1 MKNILGTPRIVK
13 LVLALMFML
22 MPLSAQAVAAQNAN
36 PDAMSGVDC
45 TTVLGVG
52 AEGDACVS
60 VVHASP
66 DAPNVD
72 IYVNGD
78 AAVTNLAFG
87 WWTEWVALPAGEHQV
102 QVTATGAAI
111 DTAVI
116 DATLTLEAGKAYQV
130 AATGFVAEIAPQVYE
145 IDLSNMAA
153 DSARVQVMHAVPDA
167 PAVDIALTGGD
178 VLIPGLEF
186 PMASDILDVP
196 AGSYDLEV
204 RIGGTEDVALP
215 LPGVELSANTLYQVY
230 AIGSAE
236 AGTIAPFV
244 IATELAS
251 PMASPEASMMAAT
264 DCATIL
270 GIGGEADACV
280 NIIHASPDAPNVDV
294 WVNGAPALT
303 DVPFQ
308 AFSGWMA
315 LPAGEYHVQ
324 VTPTGAA
331 VDTAVI
337 DTMLTIEAGT
347 AYHVAA
353 VGDVANISAAVIEAD
368 LSATTDGGAR
378 IRVIHASPDA
388 PNVDIALTGGDVLIS
403 DLAFGS
409 ASDYLEVPAGSY
421 DLEVRV
427 AGTTDVALPLPG
439 VALEGNMLYDVIA
452 VGTLADGTLNVLVI
466 PSMTSHGE

>member
-22 MPLSAQAVAAQNAN
+22 MPLSAQAVAAQDAT

-178 VLIPGLEF
+178 VLI
-186 PMASDILDVP
+186 
-196 AGSYDLEV
+196 
-204 RIGGTEDVALP
+204 
-215 LPGVELSANTLYQVY
+215 
-230 AIGSAE
+230 
-236 AGTIAPFV
+236 
-244 IATELAS
+244 
-251 PMASPEASMMAAT
+251 
-264 DCATIL
+264 
-270 GIGGEADACV
+270 
-280 NIIHASPDAPNVDV
+280 
-294 WVNGAPALT
+294 
-303 DVPFQ
+303 
-308 AFSGWMA
+308 
-315 LPAGEYHVQ
+315 
-324 VTPTGAA
+324 
-331 VDTAVI
+331 
-337 DTMLTIEAGT
+337 
-347 AYHVAA
+347 
-353 VGDVANISAAVIEAD
+353 
-368 LSATTDGGAR
+368 
-378 IRVIHASPDA
+378 
-388 PNVDIALTGGDVLIS
+388 S

>member
-1 MKNILGTPRIVK
+1 MKTNFGTPRLVK
-13 LVLALMFML
+13 LFLALMFMV
-22 MPLSAQAVAAQNAN
+22 MPLTAQAVTAQ
-36 PDAMSGVDC
+36 DATPTEMMAVDC
-45 TTVLGVG
+45 TSVLGVG

-72 IYVNGD
+72 IWVNGEP
-78 AAVTNLAFG
+78 AVTNLAFG

-102 QVTATGAAI
+102 QVTATGAEL

-116 DATLTLEAGKAYQV
+116 DATLNLEAGKAYQV

-145 IDLSNMAA
+145 IDLSNMSM

-186 PMASDILDVP
+186 PMASEILDVP

-204 RIGGTEDVALP
+204 RIGGTMDVALP
-215 LPGVELSANTLYQVY
+215 LPGVEITANTLYQVY

-236 AGTIAPFV
+236 DGTIAPFV

-251 PMASPEASMMAAT
+251 PMASPEAGMMSAM

-270 GIGGEADACV
+270 GIGTAADACV
-280 NIIHASPDAPNVDV
+280 NIIHASPDAPAVDV
-294 WVNGAPALT
+294 WLNGEPALT
-303 DVPFQ
+303 NVPFE

-324 VTPTGAA
+324 VTATGEP

-353 VGDVANISAAVIEAD
+353 VGDLANIAPAVIEAD
-368 LSATTDGGAR
+368 LSQTADGNAR
-378 IRVIHASPDA
+378 VRVIHASPDA
-388 PNVDIALTGGDVLIS
+388 PNVDVAVTGGDVLIP

-427 AGTTDVALPLPG
+427 AGTMDVALPLPG
-439 VALEGNMLYDVIA
+439 VAFEGNMLYDVIA
-452 VGTLADGTLNVLVI
+452 VGTVADGTLNVIVI
-466 PSMTSHGE
+466 PSTTSHGE

>member
-1 MKNILGTPRIVK
+1 MNNVLRAPRIVK

-22 MPLSAQAVAAQNAN
+22 MPLTAQAVAAQ
-36 PDAMSGVDC
+36 DATPAADMGPSC
-45 TTVLGVG
+45 SSVLGVG

-78 AAVTNLAFG
+78 LAVTNLAFG

-116 DATLTLEAGKAYQV
+116 DATLTLEDGKAYQV

-145 IDLSNMAA
+145 IDLSNMSA

-186 PMASDILDVP
+186 PMASSILDVP

-215 LPGVELSANTLYQVY
+215 LPGVELTANTLYQVY

-251 PMASPEASMMAAT
+251 PMASPEAGMMGAM

-270 GIGGEADACV
+270 GIGGEGDACV
-280 NIIHASPDAPNVDV
+280 NIIHASPNAPNVDV

-331 VDTAVI
+331 VDMAVI

-378 IRVIHASPDA
+378 VRVIHASPDA
-388 PNVDIALTGGDVLIS
+388 PNVDIALTGGDVLIA

-466 PSMTSHGE
+466 PSMTSHGA